1 MLTFIK
7 AHGVYIGFWVVMAV
21 LGLVGVYWAVRL
33 GIVDALQS
41 LDR

>member
-21 LGLVGVYWAVRL
+21 LGLVGRVL
-33 GIVDALQS
+33 GGASRDCRRAS
-41 LDR
+41 ES